1 MELGKERQ
9 MGFKEYMGDAGMLGL
24 SVNVLTKC
32 VWPDFKTSS
41 VNLPSEMS
49 ECMGAF
55 SEYFGT
61 TTLRGNLEWIYSE
74 GTCLVKGTFDSG
86 PIDLIV
92 TTLQVCVYLVLW
104 LFSLD
109 MIF

>member
-1 MELGKERQ
+1 MELVKERQ
-9 MGFKEYMGDAGMLGL
+9 LGFKAYMGDAGMLDL
-24 SVNVLTKC
+24 SVNVLNKGF
-32 VWPDFKTSS
+32 WPGFKTSC
-41 VNLPSEMS
+41 VNLPCEMS
-49 ECMGAF
+49 QCIGAF
-55 SEYFGT
+55 SAYFGT
-61 TTLRGNLEWIYSE
+61 ITRGRKLEWIYSE
-74 GTCLVKGTFDSG
+74 GTCLVKGTFYSG